1 MILSSCPS
9 RPACFKQSPDALNN
23 DVRTLLKAKTNIGRS
38 CYSLTE
44 NFAGEIGKTSA
55 AARAAAIDAQE
66 Q

>member
-9 RPACFKQSPDALNN
+9 RLLVSSNHPSLSATTLDSPEG
-23 DVRTLLKAKTNIGRS
+23 KTNVGRS

-44 NFAGEIGKTSA
+44 NLAGEIGKTSA